1 MSVSRVSFIASAKLD
16 TSSPAF
22 TNGIISIDDD
32 NDSIIFLIPHH
43 YFLYI
48 EIIFSYRNKK

>member
-32 NDSIIFLIPHH
+32 NDSIIFLITSPLLFV
-43 YFLYI
+43 Y
-48 EIIFSYRNKK
+48 